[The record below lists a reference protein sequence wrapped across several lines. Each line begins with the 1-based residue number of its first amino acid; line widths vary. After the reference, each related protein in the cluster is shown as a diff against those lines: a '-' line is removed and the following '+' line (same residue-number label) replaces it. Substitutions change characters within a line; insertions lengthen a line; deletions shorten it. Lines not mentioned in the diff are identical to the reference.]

1 MLVDVMSDKTLAVI
15 RIITFLV
22 GFLTVA
28 WQILQATSGNVANA
42 FFIPDLIVGVPLM
55 IATLWPKSTK
65 TSFTIIELVWLIGLS
80 SMSGVY
86 MVASF
91 GALSLGEYT
100 DDVGPATT
108 SIGLVVCTPCMVI
121 LTKRI
126 LKRVEGQG
134 ISTKESNDDPDVDFP
149 KP

>member
-28 WQILQATSGNVANA
+28 WQILQAVTGNVSNA
-42 FFIPDLIVGVPLM
+42 FFIPDLVVGVPLTL
-55 IATLWPKSTK
+55 ATLWPSTQ

-80 SMSGVY
+80 SMSGIY
-86 MVASF
+86 LVASF

-108 SIGLVVCTPCMVI
+108 SIGLVVCIPCMVI
-121 LTKRI
+121 LSKRI
-126 LKRVEGQG
+126 LQRVEGQG
-134 ISTKESNDDPDVDFP
+134 GSTKESNDDPNVDFP